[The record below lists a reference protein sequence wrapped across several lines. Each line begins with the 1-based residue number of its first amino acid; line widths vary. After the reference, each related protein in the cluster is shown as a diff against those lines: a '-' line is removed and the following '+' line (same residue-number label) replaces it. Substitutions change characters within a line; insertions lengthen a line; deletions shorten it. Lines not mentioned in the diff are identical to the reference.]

1 MFGYTTLWFII
12 NYNIYFR
19 LTPFFDIHISQGSV
33 ATHLRRGGIFEHD
46 FVANF
51 LRSTPIKKFK
61 NRLIFRVVMSKSLV
75 SCFLTHSVYTVQPTL
90 HVVSQSVTAARRHCI
105 HVSICTDLKIHPLL
119 GCNFL
124 QIDFFYPNPI
134 SIIFGRNI
142 GNTVHY
148 AYATLTLFADNPT
161 NRLYLA

>member
-1 MFGYTTLWFII
+1 LTT
-12 NYNIYFR
+12 
-19 LTPFFDIHISQGSV
+19 FFDIHISQGSV

-51 LRSTPIKKFK
+51 LRGTPIKKFK

-75 SCFLTHSVYTVQPTL
+75 SCFLIHSVYTVQPTL

-105 HVSICTDLKIHPLL
+105 HVSICTELKIHPLL

-124 QIDFFYPNPI
+124 QIDFL
-134 SIIFGRNI
+134 S
-142 GNTVHY
+142 
-148 AYATLTLFADNPT
+148 
-161 NRLYLA
+161 